1 MRVAIALTS
10 SSRFISGVQR
20 HATNLA
26 KCLLTREEIAEVSL
40 IAAPWQ
46 KDSIRDALRMD
57 DPRLRLHISP
67 LTNSS
72 PSRNFWY
79 YAQLPRI
86 VAELGSD
93 IVHLAFP
100 MPVHRHAYRCPIVVT
115 LHDLY
120 PYDAPENFGFPK
132 VFFNKIVL
140 EQCLHAA
147 DVVACVSASTL
158 GRLQSIH
165 PRFPATRSLVISNC
179 VEPEE
184 RVSFRSPLPGWQ
196 GEPFLLCVAQH
207 RLNKNLPLLLQAFR
221 DLGNAMPNCSQ
232 LRLVIVGM
240 QGPRT
245 RALRQDLRQMQLETR
260 VILMHGI
267 SEEKLQWCYR
277 HCALLVAPSTVEGFG
292 LPVAEGLLAGCRVIC
307 SDIPAFR
314 EVGGEHCEYIRLGP
328 GAEGAFAKAL
338 QRGLVRG
345 RQLPVALPQLS
356 AATIGEQY
364 LQLYRS
370 LLQPKTSADSLIL
383 HNSLPSSGGTA
394 VQ

>member
-26 KCLLTREEIAEVSL
+26 KCLLTRDEIAQVSL

-46 KDSIRDALRMD
+46 EHSIRDALRMD

-67 LTNSS
+67 LLNSS

-86 VAELGSD
+86 VAELGAD

-120 PYDAPENFGFPK
+120 PYDAPANFGFPK

-165 PRFPATRSLVISNC
+165 PRFPAGRSLVISNC
-179 VEPEE
+179 VEPE
-184 RVSFRSPLPGWQ
+184 
-196 GEPFLLCVAQH
+196 
-207 RLNKNLPLLLQAFR
+207 
-221 DLGNAMPNCSQ
+221 
-232 LRLVIVGM
+232 
-240 QGPRT
+240 
-245 RALRQDLRQMQLETR
+245 
-260 VILMHGI
+260 
-267 SEEKLQWCYR
+267 
-277 HCALLVAPSTVEGFG
+277 
-292 LPVAEGLLAGCRVIC
+292 
-307 SDIPAFR
+307 
-314 EVGGEHCEYIRLGP
+314 
-328 GAEGAFAKAL
+328 
-338 QRGLVRG
+338 
-345 RQLPVALPQLS
+345 
-356 AATIGEQY
+356 
-364 LQLYRS
+364 
-370 LLQPKTSADSLIL
+370 
-383 HNSLPSSGGTA
+383 
-394 VQ
+394 